1 MDILLNLFHGFA
13 VSGSPVNL
21 FYCVTGVVFG
31 VLIGALPGLGPSA
44 GIAIL
49 LPLTYGMS
57 PVGGIIMLTGI
68 YYGAM
73 YGGSITSILINTP
86 GDSAAVMTLLDG
98 FPLSQKG
105 KPGKALGMAA
115 IASILGG
122 SISLIIFTF
131 LAPVL
136 AGFALSFGPP
146 EFCALMLMGLTAIGG
161 MTGDYPLKGYLAA
174 LVGLF
179 IGVIGLD
186 LVTGSSRFIFF
197 GSMELYEGVD
207 FVPAAMGLF
216 GIAEIISTASENKA
230 IKIRSEDLSWRKQ
243 MPDKEDMAISTPH
256 ILRGTALGFFIGML
270 PGAGATIASF
280 LSYSMAKKLSK
291 RGHLFGTGVP
301 EGIAAPE
308 SANNAASMGAMVPML
323 TLGIPGSAATAMM
336 LGALLMFD
344 MKPGPALF
352 ANNPDFAWGLI
363 SSMYIGNVLLLA
375 VAMLFL
381 PLLVRILNVRRPVL
395 NAVVM
400 AFILI
405 GAFCLKNSMFQVG
418 LTIFFG
424 VLGFL
429 MKKLHIPAAPMVLAL
444 VLGGLMEQTLRQSL
458 IISGGDP
465 MIFFTR
471 PIAGCIM
478 AIAIVML
485 IWPFL
490 VMLRK
495 KLTAKTAA
503 NTAITPPR

>member
-1 MDILLNLFHGFA
+1 MDIILNVLYGFT
-13 VSGSPVNL
+13 VSCEPVNL
-21 FYCVTGVVFG
+21 LYCVAGVVFG
-31 VLIGALPGLGPSA
+31 VFIGALPGLGPSA

-57 PVGGIIMLTGI
+57 PVGGIIMLAGI

-122 SISLIIFTF
+122 TISLIIFTF

-136 AGFALSFGPP
+136 AGVALSFGPP

-186 LVTGSSRFIFF
+186 MVTGSSRFIFF

-216 GIAEIISTASENKA
+216 GIAEIISTASENKI
-230 IKIRSEDLSWRKQ
+230 IKIKKEDISWRKQ
-243 MPDKEDMAISTPH
+243 MPDKEDMAVSTPH

-280 LSYSMAKKLSK
+280 LSYGLAKKVSK
-291 RGHLFGTGVP
+291 RGHLFGTGVI

-323 TLGIPGSAATAMM
+323 TLGIPGSASTAMM

-352 ANNPDFAWGLI
+352 TTNPDFVWGLI
-363 SSMYIGNVLLLA
+363 SSMYIGNVLLLFI
-375 VAMLFL
+375 AMLCL
-381 PLLVRILNVRRPVL
+381 PVFVRVLNVRRPVL

-405 GAFCLKNSMFQVG
+405 GAFCLRNSMYTVG

-424 VLGFL
+424 ILGFL
-429 MKKLHIPAAPMVLAL
+429 MKKLDIPAAPMVLAL
-444 VLGGLMEQTLRQSL
+444 VLGSLMEQTLRQSL
-458 IISGGDP
+458 IISSGNP
-465 MIFFTR
+465 FVFFMR
-471 PIAGCIM
+471 PISCVIM
-478 AIAIVML
+478 IIAIIML
-485 IWPFL
+485 LWPFL
-490 VMLRK
+490 MMLRNK
-495 KLTAKTAA
+495 STGKAGAGSPA
-503 NTAITPPR
+503 